1 MLITGECRETYLNIQ
16 SINQLLQ
23 DAHLIL
29 PRQHHRI
36 HHVSPH
42 ETYYCITAGWLN
54 WPLEKIGK
62 TGFPVLLQNRL
73 ISTELEPVLSH
84 TEKSCIV
91 SYYIKFFMNIKPVF
105 LYILQQQRKALNNYS
120 KIVSL

>member
-1 MLITGECRETYLNIQ
+1 MPRTHLKIQ

-62 TGFPVLLQNRL
+62 TGFPVLVQNRL
-73 ISTELEPVLSH
+73 ISTRLVPVLSH
-84 TEKSCIV
+84 TEKSSIV
-91 SYYIKFFMNIKPVF
+91 SYYIQFFMNMKMYNHKNKTSF
-105 LYILQQQRKALNNYS
+105 LARAFGISGLTKLVLIL
-120 KIVSL
+120 